1 MEGPDAA
8 PPRFLEIQAG
18 CDLLVW
24 KKDYFCGVSYAKVLR
39 RAECHWRRASLAAVR
54 KGPSLVNGLK
64 QRQMQIEQRLKH
76 ESRLLM
82 RYFEDVDVADD
93 VSSQGLSA
101 YEAYPSWCWGT
112 VLNLRHNETIT
123 LLDNCN
129 RLARNAKLEFDS
141 ISVGLNLSNWLF
153 EIRCHKLPEIDAA
166 KLPSSKRYWKHIDKL
181 FAIARQAIAVK
192 GNVR

>member
-1 MEGPDAA
+1 
-8 PPRFLEIQAG
+8 
-18 CDLLVW
+18 
-24 KKDYFCGVSYAKVLR
+24 
-39 RAECHWRRASLAAVR
+39 
-54 KGPSLVNGLK
+54 
-64 QRQMQIEQRLKH
+64 MQIEQRLKH

-141 ISVGLNLSNWLF
+141 ISVGLNL
-153 EIRCHKLPEIDAA
+153 RCARVYEPFFTYSRFHSRTKVRGKCGKLTLEYS
-166 KLPSSKRYWKHIDKL
+166 LVSTYT
-181 FAIARQAIAVK
+181 
-192 GNVR
+192 